1 MKKFLGIICGLIGI
15 MCITSCIVIDDS
27 DYPGPA
33 GDAYLRYY
41 WSDTLVYLRD
51 SNPST
56 PSSYKSGTYF
66 YTRPGTYR
74 LQYRTVYDPGWDIFY
89 EITVKDGDTYY
100 ETGDDSWF
108 TIYLNRTGP
117 KIYSYTTSR
126 SITNTMDS
134 GNEVK
139 NSIISSELTDET
151 TSGQKF
157 SGILGTD
164 EVKTEHGSI
173 KISYRKILSD

>member
-1 MKKFLGIICGLIGI
+1 MKKFLGIVCGLIGI
-15 MCITSCIVIDDS
+15 MCITSCVVIDDS
-27 DYPGPA
+27 NYPGST
-33 GDAYLRYY
+33 GDAYLKYC
-41 WSDTLVYLRD
+41 WSDPLVYLSD
-51 SNPST
+51 SNPSKPT
-56 PSSYKSGTYF
+56 SYSSNVYF
-66 YTRPGTYR
+66 FTRPGTYHM
-74 LQYRTVYDPGWDIFY
+74 QYQTVYDTGWDVY
-89 EITVKDGDTYY
+89 YTITVEDGDTYY

-117 KIYSYTTSR
+117 VLYYHTTPR
-126 SITNTMDS
+126 SITNTTDS

-139 NSIISSELTDET
+139 NSISSSDPTDET

-164 EVKTEHGSI
+164 EVNTEHGSI